1 MPSSFGG
8 ENDKLYEIIFKTI
21 DIGEAEILMEG
32 NKTCEEAIKKYFSI
46 INKPYLF
53 GDKDISFLYS
63 ACIIKQKSK
72 KLIKETFIENYG
84 NFVTIVDLKNKLS

>member
-1 MPSSFGG
+1 MSSSFGG
-8 ENDKLYEIIFKTI
+8 ENDKLYEIIFRTAHG
-21 DIGEAEILMEG
+21 GEAILMEG

-53 GDKDISFLYS
+53 GDKDILFLYS
-63 ACIIKQKSK
+63 ACMIEQKSK

-84 NFVTIVDLKNKLS
+84 NVVAVVDIKNKLS

>member
-1 MPSSFGG
+1 MSSSFGG
-8 ENDKLYEIIFKTI
+8 ENDKLYEIIFRTAHGGK
-21 DIGEAEILMEG
+21 AEILMEG

-63 ACIIKQKSK
+63 AYIIKQKSK
-72 KLIKETFIENYG
+72 KLIKETFIGGCG
-84 NFVTIVDLKNKLS
+84 NFVVVVDIKNKLS